1 MSTNKATIIYFFER
15 VRIDKGDIVHIQP
28 ARSEEPQAIPR
39 LMGISDKAKDLI
51 KNTDIRG
58 QKCRGR
64 YCQQTWRNNTEHG
77 DERVFGKEDDTE
89 HLINEMTRV
98 VKEEIESNEISRVEG
113 TINGTLQFIA
123 GEYAFQTFTFPKA

>member
-58 QKCRGR
+58 QKCRGAIASKLGVIILNMVMKE
-64 YCQQTWRNNTEHG
+64 YLEKKTIPNTLLM
-77 DERVFGKEDDTE
+77 K
-89 HLINEMTRV
+89 
-98 VKEEIESNEISRVEG
+98 
-113 TINGTLQFIA
+113 
-123 GEYAFQTFTFPKA
+123 